1 MTSTIC
7 RPHCISCWLS
17 SVSHISRSLAASC
30 LVVCHQT
37 MLHPIPAVKTLRLL
51 QQGSQFLMLQVPAN
65 LLKVSSLEIRVE
77 QHSLEG
83 CH

>member
-1 MTSTIC
+1 
-7 RPHCISCWLS
+7 
-17 SVSHISRSLAASC
+17 
-30 LVVCHQT
+30 